1 MLCLSL
7 GLDKLNDSSDLTSVF
22 KKLMFTR
29 KTPYKLS
36 ESLNIKVP
44 FKLIIKPFKNEEV
57 ECIKSSFSYLLGM
70 INRVP

>member
-1 MLCLSL
+1 VLCLSL

-57 ECIKSSFSYLLGM
+57 GCI
-70 INRVP
+70 